1 MPKPTYTLPTVAA
14 LTAQYESYLVRDMGS
29 ADHFASVL
37 ENARNPGF
45 ASEHDYIDANMTMHD
60 ALVRL
65 VRDLNPGVSSVD
77 IENWAV
83 PFIDDDGCPMLT
95 LWNAASEAY
104 LASCAARVMNWDAFC
119 MEFGVIDPNGYADSE
134 DARTIRS
141 SFSPTNWIDPKRRWD
156 DSGDNA
162 WCVYVWD
169 GDGPTGFDHMG
180 EAFNLGGILVVP
192 ARGNAVV
199 PFLDNTT
206 LDGFEAVGIIR
217 TIKPSRAVMVDLDL
231 DPALA
236 DPGRAA

>member
-14 LTAQYESYLVRDMGS
+14 LAAQYESYLVRDMGVD
-29 ADHFASVL
+29 DHFASVL
-37 ENARNPGF
+37 QNARDRGF
-45 ASEHDYIDANMTMHD
+45 ASEHDYVDANMTMHD

-65 VRDLNPGVSSVD
+65 VRDLNPGASSVD

-83 PFIDDDGCPMLT
+83 PCIDDDGCPMLT
-95 LWNAASEAY
+95 LWNSASEAY
-104 LASCAARVMNWDAFC
+104 LASCAARVMNWGAFC
-119 MEFGVIDPNGYADSE
+119 REFGIVNPNGNAYADVNVAE
-134 DARTIRS
+134 RS
-141 SFSPTNWIDPKRRWD
+141 SPTNWIDPEYRWD

-162 WCVYVWD
+162 WRIYVWD
-169 GDGPTGFDHMG
+169 GDDPSGFDHRD

-199 PFLDNTT
+199 PFVDNTT
-206 LDGFEAVGIIR
+206 LAGFEYVGIIR